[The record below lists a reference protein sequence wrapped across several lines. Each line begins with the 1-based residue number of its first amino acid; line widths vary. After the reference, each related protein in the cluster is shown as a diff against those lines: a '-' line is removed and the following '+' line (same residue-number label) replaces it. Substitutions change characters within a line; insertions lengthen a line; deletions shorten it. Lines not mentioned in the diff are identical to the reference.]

1 MSQIGTVFDRTQN
14 EFSATVVNAFYSPD
28 TNTINFPAGMLPII
42 YNYPFN
48 APQESSNLPCL
59 APASQQFCSMLGW
72 GTLLVMKLL
81 MDSII
86 MADYGME
93 MVTP

>member
-42 YNYPFN
+42 YNY
-48 APQESSNLPCL
+48 S
-59 APASQQFCSMLGW
+59 
-72 GTLLVMKLL
+72 
-81 MDSII
+81 
-86 MADYGME
+86 Y
-93 MVTP
+93 